1 VRVIRDAL
9 VAGARPRRVL
19 VAPDLLARAR
29 GGPELL
35 RDLAPLGPIALSEA
49 AFGAIADAETPQGV
63 AAVFPIELTR
73 LDVDHGPLLLVL
85 DGLQDP
91 GNLGTIVRSAV
102 GSGVVGTLVVRGGA
116 DPFGPKAVRAAA
128 GALFRLPIAR
138 PGDDELVAAL
148 GGRRVWLAD
157 ARGGE
162 RYDRVDWRPPG
173 ALVIGSEAGGASP
186 ELRGLA
192 TGRVSIPLRAGLESL
207 NAGVA
212 ASILLF
218 EAARQ
223 LNI

>member
-1 VRVIRDAL
+1 MRVVRDAL
-9 VAGARPRRVL
+9 AAGARPRRVL
-19 VAPDLLARAR
+19 VAPELLARLR

-35 RDLAPLGPIALSEA
+35 RALRPLEPVELSEA
-49 AFGAIADAETPQGV
+49 AFGAIADADTPQGI
-63 AAVFPIELTR
+63 AAVFPIELAR
-73 LDVDHGPLLLVL
+73 LDVDPSRLLLVL

-102 GSGVVGTLVVRGGA
+102 GSGVVGMLAVRGGA

-128 GALFRLPIAR
+128 GALFRLPVAR
-138 PGDDELVAAL
+138 PGDAELAEAL
-148 GGRRVWLAD
+148 RGRRVWLAE
-157 ARGGE
+157 AGRGE
-162 RYDRVDWRPPG
+162 RYDRVDWRAPS
-173 ALVIGSEAGGASP
+173 ALVIGSEAGGASAR
-186 ELRGLA
+186 LRDLA
-192 TGRVSIPLRAGLESL
+192 TGRVSIPLSGELESL